1 MTPPTARSAPGACSV
16 MWDGAGDA
24 TAYGT
29 AAPATFWVGL
39 EQPGPWG
46 RAALTQS
53 RLPAE
58 VGSRLGT
65 ACTSRGGRLALLRT
79 PGDHPVQHGEDRPRQ
94 VYVAWTGALGGGG
107 PAGFLLGTRVAR
119 AEDLDALDVDALA
132 RGDEAAVRASL
143 PGLDPAPPVLLVC
156 TNGRRDVC
164 CAVRGR
170 PVALAGHAAHPGR
183 VWECSHTGGHRF
195 SPTGVLLPWGRT
207 LARLSPD
214 DVTTALVA
222 ADSGRLATTLL
233 GPWHDRGTSGLPPQ
247 AQVAESAVRA
257 ALVDDDPSS
266 LRVALVGDRVAEVT
280 HRDGR
285 RWRVALRVEE
295 SEPRRN
301 SCGEAAV
308 GARTWAA
315 DVTPL

>member
-1 MTPPTARSAPGACSV
+1 MTPPTARSAPDACSV
-16 MWDGAGDA
+16 VWDGAGDA

-53 RLPAE
+53 RLPAD
-58 VGSRLGT
+58 VGVRLGT
-65 ACTSRGGRLALLRT
+65 ACTSRGGRLALLRA
-79 PGDHPVQHGEDRPRQ
+79 PGDHPAHGEGRPRQ
-94 VYVAWTGALGGGG
+94 VYVAWTGAPGA
-107 PAGFLLGTRVAR
+107 PAFLLGARVAR

-143 PGLDPAPPVLLVC
+143 PGLAPAEPVLLVC

-214 DVTTALVA
+214 DVTTALLA
-222 ADSGRLATTLL
+222 ADAGRLAPALL
-233 GPWHDRGTSGLPPQ
+233 GPWHDRGASGLPPQ

-257 ALVDDDPSS
+257 QLGDDDPAS
-266 LRVALVGDRVAEVT
+266 LGVVLTGDRLAEVT

-295 SEPRRN
+295 GAPRRN

-315 DVTPL
+315 DLTPL

>member
-1 MTPPTARSAPGACSV
+1 M
-16 MWDGAGDA
+16 
-24 TAYGT
+24 
-29 AAPATFWVGL
+29 
-39 EQPGPWG
+39 
-46 RAALTQS
+46 
-53 RLPAE
+53 
-58 VGSRLGT
+58 GSRLGT

-79 PGDHPVQHGEDRPRQ
+79 PGEHPARTGAEQPRQ
-94 VYVAWTGALGGGG
+94 VYVAWTGTPGGGG

-119 AEDLDALDVDALA
+119 PEDLDALDVDALA

-143 PGLDPAPPVLLVC
+143 PGLAPTAPVLLVC

-170 PVALAGHAAHPGR
+170 PVALAGEAAHPGR

-207 LARLSPD
+207 LARLAPD
-214 DVTTALVA
+214 DVTTALTA
-222 ADSGRLATTLL
+222 ADEGLLAPALL

-257 ALVDDDPSS
+257 ELLDDDPGS
-266 LRVALVGDRVAEVT
+266 LGVALVGERLAEVT

-285 RWRVALRVEE
+285 RWRVALHVEE
-295 SEPRRN
+295 GPAKRN
-301 SCGEAAV
+301 SCGDAPLV
-308 GARTWAA
+308 ARTWAA
-315 DVTPL
+315 TVTPV